1 MRTRQSWFDTL
12 FDDPVD
18 GLAVSSV
25 VSSGRD
31 PALRMVDGFVRGIA
45 VVGRCAATP
54 TLLAFKVAA
63 RGQPIRVRVWVRF
76 DWTAVKWWSERVVGG
91 SVAGGRRARL
101 LLVRSQG
108 RLRHAFVLSR
118 QRHGT
123 TEKVA
128 RACITFDLAADEVPD
143 DGLVIVELLDPTDV
157 ALPAPVAAGL
167 VRQPTVGLQVDHV
180 EIATPDEGPAP
191 GTAVGWGACPHLG
204 VATWGDLLL
213 DDTGRN
219 RAGVIVINP
228 DRVPGLVA
236 GTRATVSLTVR
247 RPPRPGLRS
256 LPKRALRRIRREVGR
271 RLPDKVRAVLRPLV
285 RRRPAQPAPPPAP
298 ATAPS
303 PARALVLRL
312 PPTPASAVPTLP
324 APTTAPPSPPSA
336 VSASAL
342 SASGVSLVSG
352 RPLTVEVRPGPEE
365 TIDLVVADE
374 LDGPALL
381 CVELVRAKRRHGY
394 GFQVV
399 RVAASPAPVAVGH

>member
-1 MRTRQSWFDTL
+1 
-12 FDDPVD
+12 
-18 GLAVSSV
+18 
-25 VSSGRD
+25 
-31 PALRMVDGFVRGIA
+31 
-45 VVGRCAATP
+45 
-54 TLLAFKVAA
+54 
-63 RGQPIRVRVWVRF
+63 
-76 DWTAVKWWSERVVGG
+76 
-91 SVAGGRRARL
+91 
-101 LLVRSQG
+101 
-108 RLRHAFVLSR
+108 
-118 QRHGT
+118 
-123 TEKVA
+123 
-128 RACITFDLAADEVPD
+128 
-143 DGLVIVELLDPTDV
+143 
-157 ALPAPVAAGL
+157 
-167 VRQPTVGLQVDHV
+167 
-180 EIATPDEGPAP
+180 AP
-191 GTAVGWGACPHLG
+191 GTAVGWGACPDLG

-365 TIDLVVADE
+365 TIDL
-374 LDGPALL
+374 
-381 CVELVRAKRRHGY
+381 
-394 GFQVV
+394 
-399 RVAASPAPVAVGH
+399 